1 MCKSLVRVFV
11 SYLPILSI
19 AASALTWLT
28 VPANAQTAG
37 LVAAYGFNEG
47 AGTTVID
54 TSGNGNNGTISGA
67 TWTASGKYGNALVFN
82 GANALV
88 TINNSASLQLST
100 AMTLEAW
107 VNPSVVSNVWEDV
120 IYKGLDNYYLEGTS
134 GNGGVPVIGG
144 TFGGSDVVLNGT
156 AALSANTW
164 SYLAATYDGTTT
176 RLYVNGVQVASQA
189 QTGAIATSTDA
200 LQIGGDNLYGQ
211 FFQGIIDE
219 VRIYN
224 VALTATQIQTDMNTP
239 VPSDTQPPPAP
250 TNLTATAMGGTQI
263 ELNWTASTDSAGV
276 TNYLVERQDPGDTNF
291 VQIAATPE
299 TTYFDAGL
307 IGPTN
312 YTYCVRAMDAA
323 GNLSAYSLVAS
334 ATTLPGAVASDNFNR
349 PNGPLGTNWSKPI
362 ISTNNLVVT
371 NDQVGVD
378 VENSHNYAFWSAT
391 NFDDD
396 QYSQAQITK
405 LGAWTGV
412 ILRADS
418 VQDRFYIGFVFAP
431 NDYRIY
437 SRWDGA
443 YYSLSTG
450 SSVTWQAG
458 DLLRLEVR
466 GSADP
471 VTIIMYRNGTPVLSW
486 VSTGS
491 GQVKTGGNPGLGI
504 YSPLGLD
511 LTMDNWEAGDLPPDT
526 QPPSAPTN
534 LVAGALTANQIAL
547 SWQASTDNVGVLEY
561 YVERSQGVGSTA
573 FTQVGTATGTNYN
586 DTGLTMSTTYNYRV
600 RATDA
605 AGNLSDYSG
614 VATATTPSAGVGLVA
629 AYGFNEGTGTTV
641 IDTSGNG
648 NNGTIF
654 GATWTNSGKYGSALV
669 FNGVNALVVV
679 SNSPTLQLSTTMT
692 LEAWVNPSVVSNV
705 WEDVIYKGLEN
716 YYLEGTSGNGEVPV
730 IGGTFGGSDVV
741 LNGTAALSAN
751 TWSYLAAT
759 YDGTTTRLYV
769 NGVQVASRAQTG
781 AIMTSTN
788 SLQIGGDSFYGQF
801 FKGIIDEVRIY
812 DVALTAAQIQND
824 MDTPVAAVAPF
835 QISSIVQQ
843 GNDMLITWTTAGGET
858 NVLQAA
864 NGTADGGFSNN
875 FTDIFTVTNTVSTV
889 TNYLDAGAATN
900 FTARYYRVRLLP

>member
-1 MCKSLVRVFV
+1 MPVLNMAV
-11 SYLPILSI
+11 
-19 AASALTWLT
+19 SALIWTT
-28 VPANAQTAG
+28 VQAGAQAPG

-54 TSGNGNNGTISGA
+54 SSGNGNNGTISGA
-67 TWTASGKYGNALVFN
+67 TWTTSGKYGNALMFN
-82 GANALV
+82 GANAMV
-88 TINNSASLQLST
+88 TVGNSASLQLSAT
-100 AMTLEAW
+100 MTLEAW

-120 IYKGLDNYYLEGTS
+120 IYKGLDDYYLEGTS
-134 GNGGVPVIGG
+134 GNGGVPVMGG
-144 TFGGSDVVLNGT
+144 TFGGSDTVLDGT
-156 AALSANTW
+156 GTLPTNTW

-176 RLYVNGVQVASQA
+176 RLYVNGVQVASRA
-189 QTGAIATSTDA
+189 QSGAIATSTDP
-200 LQIGGDNLYGQ
+200 LQIGGDSLYGQ
-211 FFQGIIDE
+211 FFQGTIDE

-224 VALTATQIQTDMNTP
+224 VALTAAQIQTDMNTP
-239 VPSDTQPPPAP
+239 VPPDTQPPPAP
-250 TNLTATAMGGTQI
+250 TNLIATAMGGTQI
-263 ELNWTASTDSAGV
+263 ELNWAASTDSAGV

-291 VQIAATPE
+291 AQVAATPE
-299 TTYFDAGL
+299 TTYFDTGL
-307 IGPTN
+307 MGPTN
-312 YTYCVRAMDAA
+312 YSYRVRAMDAA
-323 GNLSAYSLVAS
+323 GYLSAYSPVAS

-362 ISTNNLVVT
+362 VSTNNLVVT

-378 VENSHNYAFWSAT
+378 VENNHNYAFWSAT

-443 YYSLSTG
+443 YYSLATG

-471 VTIIMYRNGTPVLSW
+471 ITIIMYRNGTPVLSW

-491 GQVKTGGNPGLGI
+491 GQDKTGGNPGLGI
-504 YSPLGLD
+504 YSPLGMD
-511 LTMDNWEAGDLPPDT
+511 LTMDNWEGGNLAPDT
-526 QPPSAPTN
+526 QPPSTPTN
-534 LVAGALTANQIAL
+534 LVATALTANQIAL
-547 SWQASTDNVGVLEY
+547 NWQASTDNVGVLEY
-561 YVERSQGVGSTA
+561 YVERSQGAGSTT
-573 FTQVGTATGTNYN
+573 FVQVGTATWTNYN
-586 DTGLTMSTTYNYRV
+586 DTGLAMSTTYNYRV

-605 AGNLSDYSG
+605 AGNLSGYSS
-614 VATATTPSAGVGLVA
+614 VATAITPSAGNGLVA
-629 AYGFNEGTGTTV
+629 AYGFNEGSGTTV
-641 IDTSGNG
+641 NDMSGNG
-648 NNGTIF
+648 NNGTVI
-654 GATWTNSGKYGSALV
+654 GAAWTNSGKYGDALV
-669 FNGVNALVVV
+669 FNGANALVIV
-679 SNSPTLQLSTTMT
+679 SNSPSLQLSATMT

-705 WEDVIYKGLEN
+705 WEDVIYKGLDN

-730 IGGTFGGSDVV
+730 IGGTFGGSDTV
-741 LNGTAALSAN
+741 LDGTGALPAK

-769 NGVQVASRAQTG
+769 NGVQVASQAQTG
-781 AIMTSTN
+781 AIATSTN
-788 SLQIGGDSFYGQF
+788 LLQIGGDSFYGQF

-812 DVALTAAQIQND
+812 DVALTAAQIQTD
-824 MDTPVAAVAPF
+824 MNTPVAAMAPF

-843 GNDMLITWTTAGGET
+843 GNDMLITWTTVGGET
-858 NVLQAA
+858 NILQAA
-864 NGTADGGFSNN
+864 NGTGNGGFSNN
-875 FTDIFTVTNTVSTV
+875 FSDIFTVTNTVSTV
-889 TNYLDAGAATN
+889 INYLDAGAATN
-900 FTARYYRVRLLP
+900 FPARYYRVRLSP